1 MSERRVAIN
10 VGAKVEGCDRVG
22 SQAMRCK
29 CSGHL
34 ELRRAYHRAWAQ
46 RGSETH
52 GRRAD
57 YLRGCRCALC
67 SKANVDYISAKRSRL
82 RQSDTH
88 REIAPF
94 VPRDGAT
101 LRPSH
106 DITLP
111 SRLAPPADSYWT
123 RLDQGGFSAYCEAQY
138 KSRMSNSKFANVVL
152 E

>member
-57 YLRGCRCALC
+57 YLRGCRCAVC
-67 SKANVDYISAKRSRL
+67 SKANADYISAKRSRL

-94 VPRDGAT
+94 VPRDGA
-101 LRPSH
+101 
-106 DITLP
+106 
-111 SRLAPPADSYWT
+111 PPADSYWT
-123 RLDQGGFSAYCEAQY
+123 RLDRVGFSAYCEQQY